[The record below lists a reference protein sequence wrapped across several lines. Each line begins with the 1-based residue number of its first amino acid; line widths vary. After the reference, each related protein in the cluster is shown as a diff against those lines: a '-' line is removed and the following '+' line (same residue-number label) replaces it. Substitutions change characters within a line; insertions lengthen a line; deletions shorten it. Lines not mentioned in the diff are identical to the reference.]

1 MAVQVKVEDVYYSIC
16 VEVGLRVVAG
26 AAYTALEGG
35 RYDVRVRLVHDSV
48 GVYVYVPGHQDRAAC
63 SGP

>member
-1 MAVQVKVEDVYYSIC
+1 MAVQVEVVDVYYSVC

-26 AAYTALEGG
+26 AAYAALEGG
-35 RYDVRVRLVHDSV
+35 RYDVRVCLVHDSV
-48 GVYVYVPGHQDRAAC
+48 GVYVYVPGDPDRTVC